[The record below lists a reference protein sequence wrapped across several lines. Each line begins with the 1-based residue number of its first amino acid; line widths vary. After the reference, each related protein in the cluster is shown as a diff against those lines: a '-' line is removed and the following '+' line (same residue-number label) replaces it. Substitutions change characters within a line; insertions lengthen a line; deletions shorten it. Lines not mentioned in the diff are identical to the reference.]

1 HQCPAVHP
9 TVSAPTCTPS
19 SVSHTC
25 AQKCHLPVPSSAT
38 HLCQPVPP
46 TCAIHQCPSSV
57 PSIAASQSVM
67 PVAYQ
72 CCLQCRL
79 SVPPDISAVYQFRLS
94 VPPH

>member
-1 HQCPAVHP
+1 MP
-9 TVSAPTCTPS
+9 
-19 SVSHTC
+19 
-25 AQKCHLPVPSSAT
+25 
-38 HLCQPVPP
+38 CQ
-46 TCAIHQCPSSV
+46 SV